1 MTSTPTIRASGA
13 IPAYACVKMT
23 STPGFVTVATAATD
37 TIFGVNGPNAAPNG
51 EPIELQADETDYVTM
66 LAGGAITSGNF
77 LVPTTG
83 GAVVSS
89 TVGQFIAT
97 ANASSGLTFSSKV
110 NKTITSSTNLN
121 FLPTGTGVASVSVS
135 SKLAE
140 TLSIKDFG
148 AVGDGTLHTVQEWFT
163 PASAWYRG
171 YANLAA
177 VQAQYPFVTGNGYSS
192 DLAAINK
199 ALLTLSQQRQSPPA
213 AGGTSLTGWGM
224 GEIFIPRGKY
234 IINNKIYVNNG
245 TSSTTPISTI
255 GVRIR
260 GEGMWASNLIY
271 TPFTGDLFDVVT
283 CLNFHVS
290 DLCIINDTAEP
301 SANWTSNAFKISSVG
316 GGKLFQMDRCFVRNF
331 NVGIRLEDTVNND
344 TNKINNCWFEDQ
356 NTFLYT
362 RNSQAVIN
370 EINSC
375 TLFQSKNNV
384 FDIAGFGYT
393 TVSNCDIIPFG
404 TVLNLAYGADLTG
417 TSSQYTFINTK
428 FEFWPQT
435 GNAGTTK
442 IVVAEDNQLN
452 MAHVRFF
459 GCGMAGSSPDPNVFQ
474 WDISGGKITIDVRGG
489 DWSQTKIRTKA
500 HLGRSEVGSCWI
512 NFTDCTSSPSTTI
525 TRVANASDGLC
536 QHIPVSFKNCRGIDD
551 ICLKGPGTANNC
563 AVAPGGGIDRNFNS
577 KNANGVAAAGGAT
590 FPTGAT
596 THAFGTSGSPV
607 LIDKIRVVGTSG
619 AGGVTEMRLQAFSDA
634 GLTTQIGSTVTKTT
648 GFTTPFVMEITD
660 AAGKIATNGIW
671 VRVWQNNVNTFVFG
685 TVFVDTVSF

>member
-37 TIFGVNGPNAAPNG
+37 TIFGVNGPKAAPNG
-51 EPIELQADETDYVTM
+51 EPVELQADETDYVTM
-66 LAGGAITSGNF
+66 IAGGTITSGSF

-110 NKTITSSTNLN
+110 NKTITSSNNLN

-163 PASAWYRG
+163 PASPQYRG

-213 AGGTSLTGWGM
+213 SGGEPLTGWGM

-234 IINNKIYVNNG
+234 IINDKIYVNNG
-245 TSSTTPISTI
+245 TTSTTPISTI
-255 GVRIR
+255 GVKIR

-271 TPFTGDLFDVVT
+271 TSSTGDLFDVNI
-283 CLNFHVS
+283 CLFFHVE
-290 DLCIINDTAEP
+290 DLSFINDTAETR
-301 SANWTSNAFKISSVG
+301 ANWTSNAFRIQSVG
-316 GGKLFQMDRCFVRNF
+316 GGKLFQMDRCHSRNF
-331 NVGIRLEDTVNND
+331 NVVIRLEDNVNND
-344 TNKINNCWFEDQ
+344 TNKINNCWFESP
-356 NTFLYT
+356 NTFLFT
-362 RNSQAVIN
+362 RNSQAIIN

-375 TLFQSKNNV
+375 TVYDTKDKV
-384 FDIAGFGYT
+384 FDVAGFGYT
-393 TVSNCDIIPFG
+393 TVNNCDLVQPG
-404 TVLNLAYGADLTG
+404 TILNLAFEAGKTG
-417 TSSQYTFINTK
+417 TASQYTFINSK

-442 IVVAEDNQLN
+442 IVVAEDHQDN

-459 GCGMAGSSPDPNVFQ
+459 GCGIAGSTPDPNVFQ
-474 WDISGGKITIDVRGG
+474 WDISGGKVTIDVRGG
-489 DWSQTKIRTKA
+489 EWDLTKIRTKA
-500 HLGRSEVGSCWI
+500 HLGRSQVGSCWI
-512 NFTDCTSSPSTTI
+512 NFTDCTASPSTTI
-525 TRVANASDGLC
+525 TRTANAADGLC

-551 ICLKGPGTANNC
+551 ICLKGPGTLNNC
-563 AVAPGGGIDRNFNS
+563 AVAPGGGLDRNFNS
-577 KNANGVAAAGGAT
+577 KNANGNLSGGGAT

-596 THAFGTSGSPV
+596 THAFSTSGSRV
-607 LIDKIRVVGTSG
+607 LIDKIRVVAT
-619 AGGVTEMRLQAFSDA
+619 AGVAGVSEMRLQAFSDA
-634 GLTTQIGSTVTKTT
+634 ALSSQIGSTVTKTT

-660 AAGKIATNGIW
+660 AAGKIATDGIW
-671 VRVWQNNVNTFVFG
+671 VRVWQNNANTLVLG